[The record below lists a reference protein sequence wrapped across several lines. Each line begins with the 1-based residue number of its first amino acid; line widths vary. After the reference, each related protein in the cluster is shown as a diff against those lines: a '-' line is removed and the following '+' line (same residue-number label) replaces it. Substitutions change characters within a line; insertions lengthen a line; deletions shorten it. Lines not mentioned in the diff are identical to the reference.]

1 MDGAPVTDRITL
13 DVIGAGLLAIAEEMG
28 EALIKSSYSTNIKE
42 RQDCSTALF
51 DVEGQV
57 IAQAEHIPMHL
68 GSLIMIVREILRR
81 YPLEQLAD
89 GDVFVGNDPYTGGST
104 HLPDITVASPVFAG
118 GTLIGFVA
126 NIAHHADGSGRET
139 RSIWDEGL
147 RIPPIRIVEGGRLRE
162 DVMELILL
170 NFHLPRERRGDF
182 RAQFA
187 ANRLGAA
194 RLQELVGRY
203 GRPTCAAAMDELLAY
218 GERKIRA
225 AIRAIPDG
233 VYAFEDWMDDD
244 GVGGPPVALR
254 VRITVAGERIALDFT
269 GTGGQVPGDVN
280 VVYLALVATVYY
292 VLKAVLDPDIP
303 ANGGFYRAIEVT
315 APEGSLVNAQP
326 PAPVAWRTQT
336 CQRIADLILGALA
349 PALPERVIAGTNG
362 ANSAWVFS
370 GTNPTTGQY
379 YVYLETIGGG
389 SGARAARDGLDGV
402 QVHVTNTSNLPV
414 ECLEMEYPLF
424 VEEYALVPDSGGA
437 GRFRG
442 GLGIRRTVRV
452 LGHEATFLGTL
463 ERQRVAPFG
472 LSGGAEGGRG
482 ALILNAGTSD
492 GRDLGSKIAGLRLA
506 PGDRVTIITPG
517 AGGYGAAAER
527 DPELLARDI
536 RDGKTT
542 RGAFSPGENT

>member
-1 MDGAPVTDRITL
+1 MDRITL
-13 DVIGAGLLAIAEEMG
+13 DVIGAALLSIAEEMG

-51 DVEGQV
+51 NMRGEV

-68 GSLIMIVREILRR
+68 GSLIMIVREILKR
-81 YPLEQLAD
+81 YPLPDLHE

-104 HLPDITVASPVFAG
+104 HLPDITVASPVFADG
-118 GTLIGFVA
+118 GLVGFVA
-126 NIAHHADGSGRET
+126 NIAHHADGSGRQT
-139 RSIWDEGL
+139 YSIWDEGL
-147 RIPPIRIVEGGRLRE
+147 RIPPIRIVDGGRLRE
-162 DVMELILL
+162 DVMELVLL
-170 NFHLPRERRGDF
+170 NFRLPRERRADF

-187 ANRLGAA
+187 ANRLGTA
-194 RLQELVGRY
+194 RAQELVRRY
-203 GRPTCAAAMDELLAY
+203 GRDTCVAAMDESLAY

-225 AIRAIPDG
+225 AIRSIPDG
-233 VYAFEDWMDDD
+233 VYALDDWLDDD
-244 GVGGPPVALR
+244 GVGGPPVPLR
-254 VRITVAGERIALDFT
+254 VRITVSGDRIALDFS
-269 GTGGQVPGDVN
+269 GTGAQVPGDVN

-292 VLKAVLDPDIP
+292 VLKSVLDPDIP

-336 CQRIADLILGALA
+336 CQRVADLVLGALA
-349 PALPERVIAGTNG
+349 PALPDRVIAATNG

-370 GTNPTTGQY
+370 GTDPATGQY

-389 SGARAARDGLDGV
+389 SGARATKDGLDAV

-414 ECLEMEYPLF
+414 ECLEMEYPLL

-452 LGHEATFLGTL
+452 RGHDTTFLGTL
-463 ERQRVAPFG
+463 ERQRVAPPG
-472 LSGGAEGGRG
+472 LRGGGEGGRG
-482 ALILNAGTSD
+482 ALLLNAGTSAQ
-492 GRDLGSKIAGLRLA
+492 RDLGSKVAGVRLK
-506 PGDRVTIITPG
+506 PGDTVTIVTPG
-517 AGGYGAAAER
+517 AGGYGPVAER
-527 DPELLARDI
+527 DPALLAGDV
-536 RDGKTT
+536 RDGKVS
-542 RGAFSPGENT
+542 G

>member
-1 MDGAPVTDRITL
+1 M
-13 DVIGAGLLAIAEEMG
+13 
-28 EALIKSSYSTNIKE
+28 
-42 RQDCSTALF
+42 
-51 DVEGQV
+51 
-57 IAQAEHIPMHL
+57 
-68 GSLIMIVREILRR
+68 
-81 YPLEQLAD
+81 
-89 GDVFVGNDPYTGGST
+89 
-104 HLPDITVASPVFAG
+104 
-118 GTLIGFVA
+118 A

-147 RIPPIRIVEGGRLRE
+147 RIPPIRIVEGGQLRE

-194 RLQELVGRY
+194 RLEELVRRHGRE
-203 GRPTCAAAMDELLAY
+203 TCAAAMDELLAY

-225 AIRAIPDG
+225 AIRSIPDG
-233 VYAFEDWMDDD
+233 VYRFEDWMDDD
-244 GVGGPPVALR
+244 GVGGPPVPLR
-254 VRITVAGERIALDFT
+254 VSISVAGDRIALDFS
-269 GTGGQVPGDVN
+269 GTGPQVPGDVN

-389 SGARAARDGLDGV
+389 SGARATKDGLDGV
-402 QVHVTNTSNLPV
+402 QVHITEYV
-414 ECLEMEYPLF
+414 EPAGG
-424 VEEYALVPDSGGA
+424 VPGDGVSALRRGIRARSGFRRGRAVSWRAGDPSHGACGRPRGDVPGDARASARRALRAA
-437 GRFRG
+437 GRPRG
-442 GLGIRRTVRV
+442 RLRR
-452 LGHEATFLGTL
+452 
-463 ERQRVAPFG
+463 
-472 LSGGAEGGRG
+472 
-482 ALILNAGTSD
+482 
-492 GRDLGSKIAGLRLA
+492 
-506 PGDRVTIITPG
+506 
-517 AGGYGAAAER
+517 AAAER
-527 DPELLARDI
+527 RRRRPAAISDRRSPAS
-536 RDGKTT
+536 
-542 RGAFSPGENT
+542 ASSPGTP